1 MNQDFL
7 TTLNPAQLEA
17 VNYSGGPCLIIA
29 GAGTGKTKTLTCKI
43 AKLIQDGVEPYRILA
58 VTFTNKAAKEMRER
72 LNLLVP
78 GAAGQ
83 VWIYTFHSFALRVL
97 RQNAEAAKLV
107 RDFVIYDE
115 TEQKKVITLCLE
127 EMGVKDAKK
136 EVNYY
141 VSIISRAK
149 DEMLGVDEFL
159 AQALASNNDKKI
171 QVAEVYKRY
180 QKKLDAS
187 YALDFGDLL
196 FKTVLLLRNNQEVR
210 EYYQQFF
217 KYILV
222 DEYQDTNKTQYI
234 LTSVLAQKH
243 RNLCVVGDPD
253 QSIYSW
259 RGANIKNILNFER
272 DFKDAKVITLEEN
285 YRSTQIILDA
295 SNKLIK
301 KNHNRK
307 EKSLHTSK
315 EGGEPIIVRELLSEG
330 EEARFVANQ
339 IQMQVDEDGAN
350 LNDIAVF
357 YRTNAQSRNFE
368 DTFRKYQIPYRLIG
382 AVKFYDRKEIKD
394 ILSYAKLLVNP
405 SDSVSL
411 LRIINTPRRS
421 IGNTTIAALM
431 AHAQK
436 NNITLW
442 TALKQQN
449 FIDGLKPTA
458 LRGIKE
464 FVNLIDGLTLEKEML
479 APSETILKL
488 LELSGYQKSIE
499 DEMEKD
505 PEAAQRIGNLNE
517 LVSAVQ
523 DYEKRCIKEK
533 VAPTLSGYLQEI
545 SLITSAED
553 EGETQNGGAVTLM
566 TVHLAK
572 GLEFPTVFVTGLE
585 EGLFP
590 LSSKDEDELEEERRL
605 CYVAMTRAKKN
616 LFMTYA
622 ATRRIF
628 GKTYENFASRFL
640 YDSGL
645 LEEEDYQ
652 PRERQELGFRAR
664 TNGSYRGKYD
674 RFSGNTSYNNSSKY
688 KTSGTGFDDDDFDDT
703 PTFSAPTP
711 SFSNSQTTATNAPV
725 RNVSSGVRIGTVIK
739 HGVFGLGKVV
749 LITGSGEAAK
759 ITVIF
764 NNGTK
769 RVFMLKYAPLEIVR

>member
-7 TTLNPAQLEA
+7 KTLNPAQLEA
-17 VNYSGGPCLIIA
+17 VNYTGGPCLIIA

-43 AKLIQDGVEPYRILA
+43 AKLIQDGVPPFKILA

-72 LNLLVP
+72 LNMLV
-78 GAAGQ
+78 GGVAGQ
-83 VWIYTFHSFALRVL
+83 VWIYTFHSFALRIL

-115 TEQKKVITLCLE
+115 TEQKKVISLCLE

-149 DEMLGVDEFL
+149 DEMLSVEDFL
-159 AQALASNNDKKI
+159 AQAVASNNDKKMQI
-171 QVAEVYKRY
+171 AEVYRRY
-180 QKKLDAS
+180 QKKLDES
-187 YALDFGDLL
+187 FALDFGDLL
-196 FKTVLLLRNNQEVR
+196 FKTVLLLKNNQAVR

-217 KYILV
+217 QYILV
-222 DEYQDTNKTQYI
+222 DEYQDTNKTQYL

-315 EGGEPIIVRELLSEG
+315 QGGEPITVRELPSEG

-339 IQMQVDEDGAN
+339 IQMQVEDDGAN

-368 DTFRKYQIPYRLIG
+368 DTFRRYQIPYRLIG

-421 IGNTTIAALM
+421 IGDTTIAALLNY
-431 AHAQK
+431 AQK

-442 TALKQQN
+442 AALRQQN

-464 FVNLIDGLTLEKEML
+464 FGNLIESLTVEKEML
-479 APSETILKL
+479 APSETLTKL

-517 LVSAVQ
+517 LVNAVKE
-523 DYEKRCIKEK
+523 YEERCIKEET
-533 VAPTLSGYLQEI
+533 APTLSGYLQEI

-553 EGETQNGGAVTLM
+553 EGEPQNGGAVTLM
-566 TVHLAK
+566 TVHLAQ

-590 LSSKDEDELEEERRL
+590 LSSKEEDELEEERRL

-628 GKTYENFASRFL
+628 GKTYQNFASRFL

-645 LEEEDYQ
+645 LE
-652 PRERQELGFRAR
+652 QE
-664 TNGSYRGKYD
+664 NYE
-674 RFSGNTSYNNSSKY
+674 
-688 KTSGTGFDDDDFDDT
+688 
-703 PTFSAPTP
+703 P
-711 SFSNSQTTATNAPV
+711 Q
-725 RNVSSGVRIGTVIK
+725 
-739 HGVFGLGKVV
+739 
-749 LITGSGEAAK
+749 E
-759 ITVIF
+759 
-764 NNGTK
+764 
-769 RVFMLKYAPLEIVR
+769 

>member
-7 TTLNPAQLEA
+7 KTLNPAQLEA
-17 VNYSGGPCLIIA
+17 VNYTGGPCLIIA

-43 AKLIQDGVEPYRILA
+43 AKLIQDGIPPFKILA

-72 LNLLVP
+72 LNILV
-78 GAAGQ
+78 GGVAGQ
-83 VWIYTFHSFALRVL
+83 VWIYTFHSFALRIL

-115 TEQKKVITLCLE
+115 TEQKKVISLCLE

-149 DEMLGVDEFL
+149 DEMLSVEDFL
-159 AQALASNNDKKI
+159 AQAVASNNDKKM
-171 QVAEVYKRY
+171 QVAEVYRRY
-180 QKKLDAS
+180 QAKLDAS

-196 FKTVLLLRNNQEVR
+196 FKTVLLLKNNQAVR

-222 DEYQDTNKTQYI
+222 DEYQDTNKTQYL

-315 EGGEPIIVRELLSEG
+315 EGGEPITVRELPSEG

-339 IQMQVDEDGAN
+339 IQIQVENEGAN

-368 DTFRKYQIPYRLIG
+368 DTFRRYQIPYRLIG

-394 ILSYAKLLVNP
+394 ILAYAKLLVNP

-411 LRIINTPRRS
+411 LRVINVPRRS
-421 IGNTTIAALM
+421 IGNTTIAALL
-431 AHAQK
+431 AYAQK

-449 FIDGLKPTA
+449 FIDGLKPVA

-464 FVNLIDGLTLEKEML
+464 FVNLIEGLTLEKEML
-479 APSETILKL
+479 APSETLTKL

-517 LVSAVQ
+517 LVNAVKE
-523 DYEKRCIKEK
+523 YEERCIKEK
-533 VAPTLSGYLQEI
+533 IAPTLSGYLQEI
-545 SLITSAED
+545 SLITAGDDNENNES
-553 EGETQNGGAVTLM
+553 GAVTLM

-616 LFMTYA
+616 LFMTFA

-640 YDSGL
+640 YDSEL
-645 LEEEDYQ
+645 LEQEDYQ
-652 PRERQELGFRAR
+652 PRERQELGFRNKPR
-664 TNGSYRGKYD
+664 GQYYGKYNH
-674 RFSGNTSYNNSSKY
+674 FTTNTTYNNAANY
-688 KTSGTGFDDDDFDDT
+688 QDDDDFSYT
-703 PTFSAPTP
+703 PYKTTAPTA
-711 SFSNSQTTATNAPV
+711 TATETPAPAPV
-725 RNVSSGVRIGTVIK
+725 NASSGVRIGTVIK

-769 RVFMLKYAPLEIVR
+769 RVFMQKYAPLEIVRK

>member
-7 TTLNPAQLEA
+7 QTLNPAQLEA
-17 VNYSGGPCLIIA
+17 VNYTGGPCLIIA

-43 AKLIQDGVEPYRILA
+43 AKLIQDGIPPFKILA

-72 LNLLVP
+72 LNLLV
-78 GAAGQ
+78 GGVAGQ
-83 VWIYTFHSFALRVL
+83 IWIYTFHSFALRIL

-115 TEQKKVITLCLE
+115 TEQKKVVSLCLE

-149 DEMLGVDEFL
+149 DEMLSVEDFL
-159 AQALASNNDKKI
+159 AQAVASNNDKKI
-171 QVAEVYKRY
+171 QVAEVYRRY
-180 QKKLDAS
+180 QAKLDAS
-187 YALDFGDLL
+187 FALDFGDLL
-196 FKTVLLLRNNQEVR
+196 FKTVLLLKNNQAVR

-222 DEYQDTNKTQYI
+222 DEYQDTNKTQYL

-315 EGGEPIIVRELLSEG
+315 QGGEPIIVRELPSEG

-339 IQMQVDEDGAN
+339 IQMQVEDNGAN

-368 DTFRKYQIPYRLIG
+368 DTFRRYQIPYRLIG

-394 ILSYAKLLVNP
+394 ILAYAKLLVNP

-411 LRIINTPRRS
+411 LRVINVPRRS
-421 IGNTTIAALM
+421 IGNTTIAALL

-449 FIDGLKPTA
+449 FIDGLKPVA

-479 APSETILKL
+479 APSETLTKL

-517 LVSAVQ
+517 LVNAVKE
-523 DYEKRCIKEK
+523 YEERCIKEK

-545 SLITSAED
+545 SLITAGDDSENN
-553 EGETQNGGAVTLM
+553 ESGAVTLM

-645 LEEEDYQ
+645 LEQEDYQ
-652 PRERQELGFRAR
+652 PQERQEIGFRNKPR
-664 TNGSYRGKYD
+664 GQYFGKYD
-674 RFSGNTSYNNSSKY
+674 RFSADTSYNNSSKY
-688 KTSGTGFDDDDFDDT
+688 RTTGTGFDDDFDGYNNYDNT
-703 PTFSAPTP
+703 PTFTAPAQVTTQSA
-711 SFSNSQTTATNAPV
+711 AV

>member
-43 AKLIQDGVEPYRILA
+43 AKLIQDGMEPYRILA

-315 EGGEPIIVRELLSEG
+315 EGGEPITVRELLSEG

-339 IQMQVDEDGAN
+339 IQIQVDEDGAN

-449 FIDGLKPTA
+449 FIDGLKPIA

-688 KTSGTGFDDDDFDDT
+688 KTSGTGFDDDFDDT
-703 PTFSAPTP
+703 PSYSAPAPTE
-711 SFSNSQTTATNAPV
+711 SAPV

>member
-7 TTLNPAQLEA
+7 ETLNPAQLEA
-17 VNYSGGPCLIIA
+17 VNYNGGPCLIIA

-43 AKLIQDGVEPYRILA
+43 AKLIQDGVPPFKILA

-72 LNLLVP
+72 LNMLV
-78 GAAGQ
+78 GGVAGQ
-83 VWIYTFHSFALRVL
+83 IWIYTFHSFALRIL

-127 EMGVKDAKK
+127 EMGVKEAKK

-149 DEMLGVDEFL
+149 DEMLSVEDFL
-159 AQALASNNDKKI
+159 AQAVASNNEKKM
-171 QVAEVYKRY
+171 QVAEVYRRY
-180 QKKLDAS
+180 QAKLDAS
-187 YALDFGDLL
+187 FALDFGDLL
-196 FKTVLLLRNNQEVR
+196 FKTVLLLKNNQAVR

-217 KYILV
+217 QYILV

-285 YRSTQIILDA
+285 YRSTQVILDA

-301 KNHNRK
+301 QNKNRK
-307 EKSLHTSK
+307 QKTLHTSK
-315 EGGEPIIVRELLSEG
+315 EGGEPITVRELVSEG

-339 IQMQVDEDGAN
+339 IQMQVEDDGAN

-368 DTFRKYQIPYRLIG
+368 DTFRRYQIPYRLVG

-394 ILSYAKLLVNP
+394 ILAYAKLLVNP

-411 LRIINTPRRS
+411 LRVINTPRRS
-421 IGNTTIAALM
+421 IGNTTIAAFL

-436 NNITLW
+436 NNISLW
-442 TALKQQN
+442 SALKQQN
-449 FIDGLKPTA
+449 FIDGIKPTA
-458 LRGIKE
+458 QRGIKE
-464 FVNLIDGLTLEKEML
+464 FVNLMEGLTLEKEML
-479 APSETILKL
+479 APSETITKL

-499 DEMEKD
+499 DELEKD

-517 LVSAVQ
+517 LVNAVKE
-523 DYEKRCIKEK
+523 YEERCIKEK
-533 VAPTLSGYLQEI
+533 TAPTLSGYLQEI
-545 SLITSAED
+545 SLITAEE
-553 EGETQNGGAVTLM
+553 EGETQTGGAVTLM

-645 LEEEDYQ
+645 LEEENYQ
-652 PRERQELGFRAR
+652 PHERQELGFRNKPRAG
-664 TNGSYRGKYD
+664 NYYGKYNH
-674 RFSGNTSYNNSSKY
+674 FTTNTTYNNAANY
-688 KTSGTGFDDDDFDDT
+688 QDDDDFSYMPYKTTAPTATVTET
-703 PTFSAPTP
+703 PTSAPV
-711 SFSNSQTTATNAPV
+711 NA
-725 RNVSSGVRIGTVIK
+725 SSGVHIGTVIK

-749 LITGSGEAAK
+749 LITGSGEASK

-769 RVFMLKYAPLEIVR
+769 RVFMQKYAPLEIVKT

>member
-7 TTLNPAQLEA
+7 KTLNPAQLEA
-17 VNYSGGPCLIIA
+17 VNYTGGPCLIIA

-43 AKLIQDGVEPYRILA
+43 AKLIQDGVPPFKILA

-72 LNLLVP
+72 LNMLV
-78 GAAGQ
+78 GGVAGQ
-83 VWIYTFHSFALRVL
+83 IWIYTFHSFALRIL

-115 TEQKKVITLCLE
+115 TEQKKVISLCLE
-127 EMGVKDAKK
+127 EIGAKDAKK
-136 EVNYY
+136 EINHYIY
-141 VSIISRAK
+141 EISCAK
-149 DEMLGVDEFL
+149 DKMLSSEDFL

-171 QVAEVYKRY
+171 LVAEVYKRY
-180 QKKLDAS
+180 QKKLEES
-187 YALDFGDLL
+187 YALDFDDLL
-196 FKTVLLLRNNQEVR
+196 FKTVLLLKDNQNIR

-217 KYILV
+217 QYILV
-222 DEYQDTNKTQYI
+222 DEYQDTNKTQYELISI
-234 LTSVLAQKH
+234 LAKKH
-243 RNLCVVGDPD
+243 KNLCVVGDPD

-259 RGANIKNILNFER
+259 RGADIKNILNFER

-295 SNKLIK
+295 SNKLIRR
-301 KNHNRK
+301 NENRK
-307 EKSLHTSK
+307 EKNLYTSK
-315 EGGEPIIVRELLSEG
+315 QGGEPITVRELVSEG

-339 IQMQVDEDGAN
+339 IQMMVDDDGAN

-368 DTFRKYQIPYRLIG
+368 DTFRRYQIPYRLIG

-394 ILSYAKLLVNP
+394 ILAYAKLLVNP

-411 LRIINTPRRS
+411 LRVINTPRRS
-421 IGNTTIAALM
+421 IGETTIEALL
-431 AHAQK
+431 AYAQK
-436 NNITLW
+436 NNVTLW

-449 FIDGLKPTA
+449 FIEGIKPTA

-464 FVNLIDGLTLEKEML
+464 FVNLIEGLTLEKEML
-479 APSETILKL
+479 APSETIAKL
-488 LELSGYQKSIE
+488 LDLSGYKKSIE
-499 DEMEKD
+499 DKKETD
-505 PEAAQRIGNLNE
+505 QEAEQRIENLNE
-517 LVSAVQ
+517 LVNAVKE
-523 DYEKRCIKEK
+523 YEERCFKENTT
-533 VAPTLSGYLQEI
+533 PTLSGYLQEV
-545 SLITSAED
+545 SLITSED
-553 EGETQNGGAVTLM
+553 ESEKQTDGAVTLM

-590 LSSKDEDELEEERRL
+590 IPPKKNENPEEALEEERRL

-622 ATRRIF
+622 A
-628 GKTYENFASRFL
+628 SRFVYGERDNNRYASKFL
-640 YDSGL
+640 FESGL
-645 LEEEDYQ
+645 LDEENYLLQEHRNRNK
-652 PRERQELGFRAR
+652 PRGG
-664 TNGSYRGKYD
+664 NYYGKYNH
-674 RFSGNTSYNNSSKY
+674 FTTNTTYNNAANYQNDDDFSYTPY
-688 KTSGTGFDDDDFDDT
+688 KTST
-703 PTFSAPTP
+703 PPTP
-711 SFSNSQTTATNAPV
+711 VETPESTPV
-725 RNVSSGVRIGTVIK
+725 NVSSGVRIGTVIK

>member
-7 TTLNPAQLEA
+7 STLNPAQLEA
-17 VNYSGGPCLIIA
+17 VNYTGGPCLIIA

-43 AKLIQDGVEPYRILA
+43 AKLIQDGVPPYKILA

-72 LNLLVP
+72 LNMLV
-78 GAAGQ
+78 GGVAGQ
-83 VWIYTFHSFALRVL
+83 IWIYTFHSFALRIL

-149 DEMLGVDEFL
+149 DEMLSVDDFL

-180 QKKLDAS
+180 QKKLDES

-196 FKTVLLLRNNQEVR
+196 FKTVLLLKNNQAVR

-217 KYILV
+217 QYILV
-222 DEYQDTNKTQYI
+222 DEYQDTNKTQYL

-315 EGGEPIIVRELLSEG
+315 QGGEPITVRELVSEG

-339 IQMQVDEDGAN
+339 IQMMVEDDGAN

-368 DTFRKYQIPYRLIG
+368 DTFRRYQIPYRLIG

-394 ILSYAKLLVNP
+394 ILAYAKLLVNP
-405 SDSVSL
+405 SDTVSL
-411 LRIINTPRRS
+411 LRVINVPRRS
-421 IGNTTIAALM
+421 IGNTTIAALL

-449 FIDGLKPTA
+449 FIDGLKPVA

-479 APSETILKL
+479 APSETLTKL

-517 LVSAVQ
+517 LVNAVKE
-523 DYEKRCIKEK
+523 YEERCIKEK
-533 VAPTLSGYLQEI
+533 IPPTLSGYLQEI
-545 SLITSAED
+545 SLITAGDDSENN
-553 EGETQNGGAVTLM
+553 EGGAVTLM

-640 YDSGL
+640 YDSEL
-645 LEEEDYQ
+645 LEQEDYQ

-674 RFSGNTSYNNSSKY
+674 RFHGDTSYNNSSKY
-688 KTSGTGFDDDDFDDT
+688 RTTGTGFDLDYDI
-703 PTFSAPTP
+703 PTTEVPTQE
-711 SFSNSQTTATNAPV
+711 STPV

>member
-7 TTLNPAQLEA
+7 KTLNPAQLEA
-17 VNYSGGPCLIIA
+17 VNYTGGPCLIIA

-43 AKLIQDGVEPYRILA
+43 AKLIQDGVPPFKILA

-72 LNLLVP
+72 LNSLV
-78 GAAGQ
+78 GGVAGQ
-83 VWIYTFHSFALRVL
+83 VWIYTFHSFALRIL

-115 TEQKKVITLCLE
+115 TEQKKVISLCLE

-149 DEMLGVDEFL
+149 DEMLSVEDFL
-159 AQALASNNDKKI
+159 AQAVASNNDKKMQI
-171 QVAEVYKRY
+171 AEVYRRY
-180 QKKLDAS
+180 QKKLDES
-187 YALDFGDLL
+187 FALDFGDLL
-196 FKTVLLLRNNQEVR
+196 FKTVLLLKNNQEVR

-222 DEYQDTNKTQYI
+222 DEYQDTNKTQYL

-315 EGGEPIIVRELLSEG
+315 QGGEPITVRELPSEG

-339 IQMQVDEDGAN
+339 IQMQVEDDGAN

-368 DTFRKYQIPYRLIG
+368 DTFRRYQIPYRLIG

-394 ILSYAKLLVNP
+394 ILAYAKLLVNP

-411 LRIINTPRRS
+411 LRVINVPRRS
-421 IGNTTIAALM
+421 IGNTTITALL
-431 AHAQK
+431 AYAQK

-449 FIDGLKPTA
+449 FIDGLKPVA

-479 APSETILKL
+479 APSETLTKL

-517 LVSAVQ
+517 LVNAVKE
-523 DYEKRCIKEK
+523 YEERCIKEEI
-533 VAPTLSGYLQEI
+533 APTLSGYLQEI
-545 SLITSAED
+545 SLITAGDDSENN
-553 EGETQNGGAVTLM
+553 ESGAVTLM

-640 YDSGL
+640 YDSEL
-645 LEEEDYQ
+645 LEQEDYQ
-652 PRERQELGFRAR
+652 PQERQEIGFRNKPR
-664 TNGSYRGKYD
+664 GQYFGKYD
-674 RFSGNTSYNNSSKY
+674 RFSGDTSYNNSSKY
-688 KTSGTGFDDDDFDDT
+688 RTTGTGFEDYENYDNI
-703 PTFSAPTP
+703 PSYSAPTITEQP
-711 SFSNSQTTATNAPV
+711 AQTSAPV
-725 RNVSSGVRIGTVIK
+725 RNVSSGVRIGTVIQ

>member
-7 TTLNPAQLEA
+7 STLNPAQLEA
-17 VNYSGGPCLIIA
+17 VNYTGGPCLIIA

-43 AKLIQDGVEPYRILA
+43 AKLIQDGMAPYKILA

-83 VWIYTFHSFALRVL
+83 VWIYTFHSFALRIL

-149 DEMLGVDEFL
+149 DEMLSVEDFL
-159 AQALASNNDKKI
+159 AQAVASNNDKKMQI
-171 QVAEVYKRY
+171 AEVYRRY
-180 QKKLDAS
+180 QKKLDES
-187 YALDFGDLL
+187 FALDFGDLL
-196 FKTVLLLRNNQEVR
+196 FKIVILLKNNQAVR

-217 KYILV
+217 QYILV
-222 DEYQDTNKTQYI
+222 DEYQDTNKTQYL

-315 EGGEPIIVRELLSEG
+315 QGGEPITVRELPSEG

-339 IQMQVDEDGAN
+339 VQMMVDDEGAN

-368 DTFRKYQIPYRLIG
+368 DTFRRYQIPYRLIG

-394 ILSYAKLLVNP
+394 ILAYAKLLVNP

-411 LRIINTPRRS
+411 LRVINVPRRS
-421 IGNTTIAALM
+421 IGNTTIAALL

-436 NNITLW
+436 NNITFW

-449 FIDGLKPTA
+449 FIDGLKPVA

-464 FVNLIDGLTLEKEML
+464 FVNLIEGLTLEKEML
-479 APSETILKL
+479 APSETLTKL

-517 LVSAVQ
+517 LVNAVKE
-523 DYEKRCIKEK
+523 YEERCIKEEI
-533 VAPTLSGYLQEI
+533 APTLSGYLQEI
-545 SLITSAED
+545 SLITAGDDSENK
-553 EGETQNGGAVTLM
+553 EGGAVTLM

-572 GLEFPTVFVTGLE
+572 GLEFQTVFVTGLE

-640 YDSGL
+640 YDSEL
-645 LEEEDYQ
+645 LEQEDYQ
-652 PRERQELGFRAR
+652 PQERQEIGFRNKPR
-664 TNGSYRGKYD
+664 NDYYGKYNH
-674 RFSGNTSYNNSSKY
+674 FTTNTTYNNAANY
-688 KTSGTGFDDDDFDDT
+688 QDDDDFSYT
-703 PTFSAPTP
+703 PYKTSAPT
-711 SFSNSQTTATNAPV
+711 ATVTETPTPTPTPVNA
-725 RNVSSGVRIGTVIK
+725 SSGVRIGTVIK
-739 HGVFGLGKVV
+739 HGIFGLGKVV

>member
-7 TTLNPAQLEA
+7 QTLNPAQLEA
-17 VNYSGGPCLIIA
+17 VNYTGGPCLIIA

-43 AKLIQDGVEPYRILA
+43 AKLIQDGVPPYKILA

-83 VWIYTFHSFALRVL
+83 VWMYTFHSFALRIL

-115 TEQKKVITLCLE
+115 TEQKKVVSLCLE

-141 VSIISRAK
+141 VSIIARAK
-149 DEMLGVDEFL
+149 DEMLSAEDFL
-159 AQALASNNDKKI
+159 AQAVASNNEKKM
-171 QVAEVYKRY
+171 QVAEVYRRY

-196 FKTVLLLRNNQEVR
+196 FKTVLLLKNNQNIR

-217 KYILV
+217 QYILV

-234 LTSVLAQKH
+234 LTSLLALKH

-285 YRSTQIILDA
+285 YRSTQVILDA

-301 KNHNRK
+301 RNKNRK
-307 EKSLHTSK
+307 EKNLRTSK
-315 EGGEPIIVRELLSEG
+315 EGGEPITVRQLPSEG
-330 EEARFVANQ
+330 EEARYVANQ
-339 IQMQVDEDGAN
+339 IQMQVEDDGAN

-368 DTFRKYQIPYRLIG
+368 DTFRRYQIPYRLIG

-421 IGNTTIAALM
+421 IGDTTISALLNY
-431 AHAQK
+431 AQK

-442 TALKQQN
+442 AALKQQN

-464 FVNLIDGLTLEKEML
+464 FVNLIESLTLEKEML
-479 APSETILKL
+479 APHETITKL

-517 LVSAVQ
+517 LVNAVKE
-523 DYEKRCIKEK
+523 YEERCIKDET
-533 VAPTLSGYLQEI
+533 APTLSGYLQEI
-545 SLITSAED
+545 SLITSED
-553 EGETQNGGAVTLM
+553 ESETQNGGAVTLM

-590 LSSKDEDELEEERRL
+590 LSSKEEDELEEERRL

-616 LFMTYA
+616 LYMTYA

-645 LEEEDYQ
+645 LEEEDYA
-652 PRERQELGFRAR
+652 PRERQELGFRGKPR
-664 TNGSYRGKYD
+664 RDYTGKYSH
-674 RFSGNTSYNNSSKY
+674 FTANTSYNNAANY
-688 KTSGTGFDDDDFDDT
+688 QNDDDDFSYVQ
-703 PTFSAPTP
+703 PRFAPSEP
-711 SFSNSQTTATNAPV
+711 AANSNAAPV
-725 RNVSSGVRIGTVIK
+725 NASSGVRIGTLLK

-764 NNGTK
+764 TNGTK
-769 RVFMLKYAPLEIVR
+769 RVFMLKYAPLEIVRK

>member
-7 TTLNPAQLEA
+7 ETLNPAQLEA
-17 VNYSGGPCLIIA
+17 VNYNGGPCLIIA

-43 AKLIQDGVEPYRILA
+43 AKLIQDGVPPFKILA

-72 LNLLVP
+72 LNMLV
-78 GAAGQ
+78 GGVAGQ
-83 VWIYTFHSFALRVL
+83 IWIYTFHSFALRIL

-127 EMGVKDAKK
+127 EMGVKEAKK

-149 DEMLGVDEFL
+149 DEMLSVEDFL
-159 AQALASNNDKKI
+159 AQAVASNNEKKM
-171 QVAEVYKRY
+171 QVAEVYRRY
-180 QKKLDAS
+180 QAKLDAS
-187 YALDFGDLL
+187 FALDFGDLL
-196 FKTVLLLRNNQEVR
+196 FKTVLLLKNNQAVR

-217 KYILV
+217 QYILV
-222 DEYQDTNKTQYI
+222 DEYQDTNKTQYL

-285 YRSTQIILDA
+285 YRSTQVILDA

-301 KNHNRK
+301 QNKNRK
-307 EKSLHTSK
+307 EKTLHTSK
-315 EGGEPIIVRELLSEG
+315 EGGEPITVRELPSEG

-339 IQMQVDEDGAN
+339 IQIQVEDDGAN

-368 DTFRKYQIPYRLIG
+368 DTFRRYQIPYRLVG

-394 ILSYAKLLVNP
+394 ILAYAKLLVNP

-411 LRIINTPRRS
+411 LRVINTPRRS
-421 IGNTTIAALM
+421 IGNTTIAALL

-436 NNITLW
+436 NNISLW
-442 TALKQQN
+442 SALKQQN
-449 FIDGLKPTA
+449 FIEEIKQKTA
-458 LRGIKE
+458 QRGIKE
-464 FVNLIDGLTLEKEML
+464 FVNLMEGLTLEKEML
-479 APSETILKL
+479 APSETITKL

-499 DEMEKD
+499 DELEKD

-517 LVSAVQ
+517 LVNAVKE
-523 DYEKRCIKEK
+523 YEERCIKEK
-533 VAPTLSGYLQEI
+533 TAPTLSGYLQEI
-545 SLITSAED
+545 SLITAEE
-553 EGETQNGGAVTLM
+553 EGETQTGGAVTLM

-645 LEEEDYQ
+645 LEEENYQ
-652 PRERQELGFRAR
+652 PHERQELGFRGKPR
-664 TNGSYRGKYD
+664 RDFTGKYSH
-674 RFSGNTSYNNSSKY
+674 FMTNTTYNNAANY
-688 KTSGTGFDDDDFDDT
+688 QDDDDFNYT
-703 PTFSAPTP
+703 QKPVIPENNETAPIRSA
-711 SFSNSQTTATNAPV
+711 
-725 RNVSSGVRIGTVIK
+725 SSGVHIGTVIK

-749 LITGSGEAAK
+749 LITGSGEASK

-769 RVFMLKYAPLEIVR
+769 RVFMQKYAPLEIVKT

>member
-7 TTLNPAQLEA
+7 KTLNSAQLEA
-17 VNYSGGPCLIIA
+17 VNYTGGPCLIIA

-43 AKLIQDGVEPYRILA
+43 AKLIQDGMPPYKILA

-72 LNLLVP
+72 LNMLV
-78 GAAGQ
+78 GGVAGQ
-83 VWIYTFHSFALRVL
+83 IWIYTFHSFALRIL

-115 TEQKKVITLCLE
+115 TEQKKVVSLCLE

-136 EVNYY
+136 EVSYY

-149 DEMLGVDEFL
+149 DEMLSVEDFL
-159 AQALASNNDKKI
+159 AQAVASNNEKKM
-171 QVAEVYKRY
+171 QVAEVYRRY
-180 QKKLDAS
+180 QAKLDAS

-196 FKTVLLLRNNQEVR
+196 FKTVLLLKNNQEVR

-222 DEYQDTNKTQYI
+222 DEYQDTNKTQYL

-301 KNHNRK
+301 QNKNRK

-315 EGGEPIIVRELLSEG
+315 EGGEPIIVRELPSEG

-339 IQMQVDEDGAN
+339 VQMMVDDDGAN

-368 DTFRKYQIPYRLIG
+368 DTFRRYQIPYRLIG

-421 IGNTTIAALM
+421 IGNTTIAALL
-431 AHAQK
+431 AYAQK

-449 FIDGLKPTA
+449 FIDGIKPTA

-479 APSETILKL
+479 APSETIAKL

-517 LVSAVQ
+517 LVNAVKE
-523 DYEKRCIKEK
+523 YEERCIKDK
-533 VAPTLSGYLQEI
+533 TAPTLSGYLQEI
-545 SLITSAED
+545 SLITAEE
-553 EGETQNGGAVTLM
+553 EGAEQSGGAVTLM

-645 LEEEDYQ
+645 LEEEAYQ
-652 PRERQELGFRAR
+652 PRERQEVAF
-664 TNGSYRGKYD
+664 RGKP
-674 RFSGNTSYNNSSKY
+674 RGGNYYGKYNHFTTNTTYNNAANY
-688 KTSGTGFDDDDFDDT
+688 QDDDDFSYT
-703 PTFSAPTP
+703 PYKTTAPQTATFTTEKSAPTP
-711 SFSNSQTTATNAPV
+711 APINA
-725 RNVSSGVRIGTVIK
+725 SSGVKIGTVIK

-769 RVFMLKYAPLEIVR
+769 RVFMLKYAPLEIVRK

>member
-1 MNQDFL
+1 
-7 TTLNPAQLEA
+7 
-17 VNYSGGPCLIIA
+17 
-29 GAGTGKTKTLTCKI
+29 
-43 AKLIQDGVEPYRILA
+43 
-58 VTFTNKAAKEMRER
+58 
-72 LNLLVP
+72 
-78 GAAGQ
+78 
-83 VWIYTFHSFALRVL
+83 
-97 RQNAEAAKLV
+97 
-107 RDFVIYDE
+107 
-115 TEQKKVITLCLE
+115 
-127 EMGVKDAKK
+127 
-136 EVNYY
+136 
-141 VSIISRAK
+141 
-149 DEMLGVDEFL
+149 
-159 AQALASNNDKKI
+159 
-171 QVAEVYKRY
+171 
-180 QKKLDAS
+180 
-187 YALDFGDLL
+187 LL
-196 FKTVLLLRNNQEVR
+196 FKAVLLLKNNQDIR

-217 KYILV
+217 QYILV

-234 LTSVLAQKH
+234 LTSLLAQKH

-301 KNHNRK
+301 HNNNRK
-307 EKSLHTSK
+307 EKNLYTSK
-315 EGGEPIIVRELLSEG
+315 EGGEPITVRELPSEG
-330 EEARFVANQ
+330 EEARYVANQ
-339 IQMQVDEDGAN
+339 VQMLVEDDGAN

-368 DTFRKYQIPYRLIG
+368 DTFRRYQIPYRLIG

-421 IGNTTIAALM
+421 IGDTTISALL

-442 TALKQQN
+442 AALRQQN

-464 FVNLIDGLTLEKEML
+464 FVNLIEGLTLEKEML
-479 APSETILKL
+479 APHETIAKL

-499 DEMEKD
+499 DELEKD

-517 LVSAVQ
+517 LVNAVKE
-523 DYEKRCIKEK
+523 YEDRCLKDET
-533 VAPTLSGYLQEI
+533 APTLSGYLQEI
-545 SLITSAED
+545 SLITSGDDTE
-553 EGETQNGGAVTLM
+553 EQNGGAVTLM

-590 LSSKDEDELEEERRL
+590 LSYKEEDELEEERRL

-616 LFMTYA
+616 LYMTHA

-645 LEEEDYQ
+645 LEEENYE
-652 PRERQELGFRAR
+652 PRERQEIGFRGR
-664 TNGSYRGKYD
+664 PRRDFTGKY
-674 RFSGNTSYNNSSKY
+674 SHLTTNTSYNNAANY
-688 KTSGTGFDDDDFDDT
+688 QNNFDDYSYT
-703 PTFSAPTP
+703 PFKTTTPSAPAQNAIEENP
-711 SFSNSQTTATNAPV
+711 APV
-725 RNVSSGVRIGTVIK
+725 NASSGVRIGTVIK

-749 LITGSGEAAK
+749 LITGSGEASK

-769 RVFMLKYAPLEIVR
+769 RVFMLKYAPLEIVRK

>member
-7 TTLNPAQLEA
+7 STLNPAQLEA
-17 VNYSGGPCLIIA
+17 VNYTGGPCLIIA

-43 AKLIQDGVEPYRILA
+43 AKLIQDGMPPYKILA

-83 VWIYTFHSFALRVL
+83 VWIYTFHSFALRIL

-115 TEQKKVITLCLE
+115 TEQKKVISLCLE

-149 DEMLGVDEFL
+149 DEMLSVDDFL

-180 QKKLDAS
+180 QKKLDES
-187 YALDFGDLL
+187 FALDFGDLL
-196 FKTVLLLRNNQEVR
+196 FKTVLLLKNNQAVR

-217 KYILV
+217 QYILV
-222 DEYQDTNKTQYI
+222 DEYQDTNKTQYL

-315 EGGEPIIVRELLSEG
+315 QGGEPITVRELVSEG

-339 IQMQVDEDGAN
+339 IQMMVDDDGAN

-368 DTFRKYQIPYRLIG
+368 DTFRRYQIPYRLIG

-394 ILSYAKLLVNP
+394 ILAYAKLLVNP

-411 LRIINTPRRS
+411 LRVINVPRRS
-421 IGNTTIAALM
+421 IGNTTIAALL
-431 AHAQK
+431 AYAQK

-449 FIDGLKPTA
+449 FIDGLKPVA

-464 FVNLIDGLTLEKEML
+464 FVNLIEGLTLEKEML
-479 APSETILKL
+479 APSETLTKL

-517 LVSAVQ
+517 LVNAVKE
-523 DYEKRCIKEK
+523 YEERCIKEK
-533 VAPTLSGYLQEI
+533 IPPTLSGYLQEI
-545 SLITSAED
+545 SLITAGDDSENN
-553 EGETQNGGAVTLM
+553 ESGAVTLM

-640 YDSGL
+640 YDSEL
-645 LEEEDYQ
+645 LEQEDYQ
-652 PRERQELGFRAR
+652 PRERQELGFRNKPR
-664 TNGSYRGKYD
+664 GQYFGKYD
-674 RFSGNTSYNNSSKY
+674 RFSGDTSYNNSSKY
-688 KTSGTGFDDDDFDDT
+688 RTTGTGFDDDFDGYNNYDNT
-703 PTFSAPTP
+703 QSFSAP
-711 SFSNSQTTATNAPV
+711 APVAAQSAV
-725 RNVSSGVRIGTVIK
+725 RNVSSGVHIGTVIK

>member
-7 TTLNPAQLEA
+7 KTLNPAQLEA
-17 VNYSGGPCLIIA
+17 VNYTGGPCLIIA

-43 AKLIQDGVEPYRILA
+43 AKLIQDGVPPFKILA

-72 LNLLVP
+72 LNLLV
-78 GAAGQ
+78 GGVAGQ
-83 VWIYTFHSFALRVL
+83 VWIYTFHSFALRIL

-115 TEQKKVITLCLE
+115 TEQKKVISLCLE

-149 DEMLGVDEFL
+149 DEMLSVEDFL
-159 AQALASNNDKKI
+159 AQAVASNNDKKM
-171 QVAEVYKRY
+171 QVAEVYRRY
-180 QKKLDAS
+180 QAKLDSS

-196 FKTVLLLRNNQEVR
+196 FKTVLLLKNNQEVR

-222 DEYQDTNKTQYI
+222 DEYQDTNKTQYL

-301 KNHNRK
+301 QNKDRK
-307 EKSLHTSK
+307 EKNLYTSK
-315 EGGEPIIVRELLSEG
+315 EGGEPITIRELPSEG

-339 IQMQVDEDGAN
+339 VQMMVEDDGAN

-368 DTFRKYQIPYRLIG
+368 DTFRRYQIPYRLIG

-411 LRIINTPRRS
+411 LRVINVPRRS
-421 IGNTTIAALM
+421 IGNTTIAALL
-431 AHAQK
+431 AYAQK

-449 FIDGLKPTA
+449 FIDGIKPTA

-464 FVNLIDGLTLEKEML
+464 FVDLIDGLTLEKEML
-479 APSETILKL
+479 APSETIVKL

-517 LVSAVQ
+517 LVNAVKE
-523 DYEKRCIKEK
+523 YEERCIKEK
-533 VAPTLSGYLQEI
+533 SAPTLSGYLQEI
-545 SLITSAED
+545 SLITAEE
-553 EGETQNGGAVTLM
+553 EGTEQNGGAVTLM

-645 LEEEDYQ
+645 LEQEDYQ
-652 PRERQELGFRAR
+652 PQERQEVSF
-664 TNGSYRGKYD
+664 RGKP
-674 RFSGNTSYNNSSKY
+674 RGGNYYGKYNHFTTNTTYNNAANY
-688 KTSGTGFDDDDFDDT
+688 QDDDDYSYT
-703 PTFSAPTP
+703 PYKTTAPTA
-711 SFSNSQTTATNAPV
+711 TAIETPAPAPV
-725 RNVSSGVRIGTVIK
+725 NASSGVKIGTVIK

-769 RVFMLKYAPLEIVR
+769 RVFMLKYAPLEVVRK

>member
-7 TTLNPAQLEA
+7 QTLNPAQLEA
-17 VNYSGGPCLIIA
+17 VNYTGGPCLIIA

-43 AKLIQDGVEPYRILA
+43 AKLIQDGVPPYKILA

-83 VWIYTFHSFALRVL
+83 VWMYTFHSFALRIL

-115 TEQKKVITLCLE
+115 TEQKKVVSLCLE

-141 VSIISRAK
+141 VSIIARAK
-149 DEMLGVDEFL
+149 DEMLSAEDFL
-159 AQALASNNDKKI
+159 AQAVASNNEKKM
-171 QVAEVYKRY
+171 QVAEVYRRY
-180 QKKLDAS
+180 QAKLNAS

-196 FKTVLLLRNNQEVR
+196 FKTVLLLKNNKEIC

-217 KYILV
+217 QYILV

-234 LTSVLAQKH
+234 LTSLLALKH

-285 YRSTQIILDA
+285 YRSTQVILDA
-295 SNKLIK
+295 SNRLIK
-301 KNHNRK
+301 QNKNRK
-307 EKSLHTSK
+307 EKSLRTSK
-315 EGGEPIIVRELLSEG
+315 EGGEPITVRQLPSEG
-330 EEARFVANQ
+330 EEARYVATQ
-339 IQMQVDEDGAN
+339 IQTQVEDDGAN

-368 DTFRKYQIPYRLIG
+368 DTFRRYQIPYRLIG

-421 IGNTTIAALM
+421 IGDTTISALLNY
-431 AHAQK
+431 AQK

-442 TALKQQN
+442 AALKQQN

-464 FVNLIDGLTLEKEML
+464 FVNLIESLTLEKEML
-479 APSETILKL
+479 APHETITKL

-517 LVSAVQ
+517 LVNAVKE
-523 DYEKRCIKEK
+523 YEERCIKDET
-533 VAPTLSGYLQEI
+533 APTLSGYLQEI
-545 SLITSAED
+545 SLITSED
-553 EGETQNGGAVTLM
+553 ESETQNGGAVTLM

-590 LSSKDEDELEEERRL
+590 LSSKEEDELEEERRL

-645 LEEEDYQ
+645 LEEENYE
-652 PRERQELGFRAR
+652 PRERQELGFRGR
-664 TNGSYRGKYD
+664 TRRDYTGKYSH
-674 RFSGNTSYNNSSKY
+674 FTSNTSYNNAANYQNYDDYSYTPY
-688 KTSGTGFDDDDFDDT
+688 KTTT
-703 PTFSAPTP
+703 PQMSAPA
-711 SFSNSQTTATNAPV
+711 QTTEQPATTQTAAPV
-725 RNVSSGVRIGTVIK
+725 NASSGVRIGTVLK

-759 ITVIF
+759 ITVVF

>member
-7 TTLNPAQLEA
+7 KTLNPAQLEA
-17 VNYSGGPCLIIA
+17 VNYTGGPCLIIA

-43 AKLIQDGVEPYRILA
+43 AKLIQDGMPPYKILA

-72 LNLLVP
+72 LNMLV
-78 GAAGQ
+78 GGVAGQ
-83 VWIYTFHSFALRVL
+83 VWIYTFHSFALRIL

-115 TEQKKVITLCLE
+115 TEQKKVISLCLE

-149 DEMLGVDEFL
+149 DEMLSVEDFL
-159 AQALASNNDKKI
+159 AQAASSNNDKKMQI
-171 QVAEVYKRY
+171 AEVYRRY
-180 QKKLDAS
+180 QAKLDAS
-187 YALDFGDLL
+187 FALDFGDLL
-196 FKTVLLLRNNQEVR
+196 FKTVLLLKNNQAVR

-222 DEYQDTNKTQYI
+222 DEYQDTNKTQYL

-315 EGGEPIIVRELLSEG
+315 EGGEPINVRELPSEG

-339 IQMQVDEDGAN
+339 VQMMVDDDGAN

-368 DTFRKYQIPYRLIG
+368 DTFRRYQIPYRLIG

-411 LRIINTPRRS
+411 LRVINTPRRS
-421 IGNTTIAALM
+421 IGNTTIAALL
-431 AHAQK
+431 AYAQK

-449 FIDGLKPTA
+449 FIDGLKPVA

-479 APSETILKL
+479 APSETIAKL

-517 LVSAVQ
+517 LVNAVKE
-523 DYEKRCIKEK
+523 YEERCIKEDT
-533 VAPTLSGYLQEI
+533 APTLSGYLQEI
-545 SLITSAED
+545 SLITAAEE
-553 EGETQNGGAVTLM
+553 EGETQTGGAVTLM

-645 LEEEDYQ
+645 LEEEAYQ
-652 PRERQELGFRAR
+652 PHERQEVAFRAKPR
-664 TNGSYRGKYD
+664 GGNYYGKYNH
-674 RFSGNTSYNNSSKY
+674 FTTNTTYNNAANY
-688 KTSGTGFDDDDFDDT
+688 QDDDDFSYT
-703 PTFSAPTP
+703 PYKTNAPQTTTFTSETPAPTP
-711 SFSNSQTTATNAPV
+711 APV
-725 RNVSSGVRIGTVIK
+725 NASSGVKIGTVIK

>member
-7 TTLNPAQLEA
+7 QTLNPAQLEA

-43 AKLIQDGVEPYRILA
+43 AKLIQDGMPPYKILA

-78 GAAGQ
+78 GAAAQ
-83 VWIYTFHSFALRVL
+83 VWIYTFHSFALRIL

-115 TEQKKVITLCLE
+115 TEQKKVVTLCLE

-141 VSIISRAK
+141 VSIISLAK

-159 AQALASNNDKKI
+159 AQALASNNEKKI

-180 QKKLDAS
+180 QKKLDES

-196 FKTVLLLRNNQEVR
+196 FKTVMLLKNNQDIR
-210 EYYQQFF
+210 QYYQQFF
-217 KYILV
+217 QYILV

-234 LTSVLAQKH
+234 LTSLLAQKH

-285 YRSTQIILDA
+285 YRSTQVILDA
-295 SNKLIK
+295 SNRLIK
-301 KNHNRK
+301 QNKNRK

-315 EGGEPIIVRELLSEG
+315 QGGEPINVRELPSEG

-339 IQMQVDEDGAN
+339 IQMLVEDDGAN
-350 LNDIAVF
+350 LNDIAIF

-368 DTFRKYQIPYRLIG
+368 DTFRRYQIPYRLIG

-421 IGNTTIAALM
+421 IGDTTISALLNY
-431 AHAQK
+431 AQK

-442 TALKQQN
+442 AALKQQN

-464 FVNLIDGLTLEKEML
+464 FVNLIESLTLEKEML
-479 APSETILKL
+479 APHETITKL

-505 PEAAQRIGNLNE
+505 PEAGQRIGNLNE
-517 LVSAVQ
+517 LVNAVKE
-523 DYEKRCIKEK
+523 YEERCIKEET
-533 VAPTLSGYLQEI
+533 APTLSGYLQEI
-545 SLITSAED
+545 SLITSED
-553 EGETQNGGAVTLM
+553 ESENQNGGAVTLM

-590 LSSKDEDELEEERRL
+590 LSSKEEDELEEERRL

-616 LFMTYA
+616 LYMTYA

-645 LEEEDYQ
+645 LEQENYEPQ
-652 PRERQELGFRAR
+652 ERQELGFR
-664 TNGSYRGKYD
+664 SKYRGQYFGKYD
-674 RFSGNTSYNNSSKY
+674 RFSSDTTYSNAAKY
-688 KTSGTGFDDDDFDDT
+688 RTSGTGFEPDYSSLT
-703 PTFSAPTP
+703 PTQTAAPAESAP
-711 SFSNSQTTATNAPV
+711 A

>member
-7 TTLNPAQLEA
+7 QTLNPAQLEA
-17 VNYSGGPCLIIA
+17 VNYTGGPCLIIA

-43 AKLIQDGVEPYRILA
+43 AKLIQDGVPPYKILA

-72 LNLLVP
+72 LNLLV
-78 GAAGQ
+78 GGVAGQ
-83 VWIYTFHSFALRVL
+83 VWMYTFHSFALRIL

-115 TEQKKVITLCLE
+115 TEQKKVVSLCLE

-149 DEMLGVDEFL
+149 DEMLSVDEFL
-159 AQALASNNDKKI
+159 AQAVASNNEKKM
-171 QVAEVYKRY
+171 QVAEVYRRY
-180 QKKLDAS
+180 QAKLDAS

-196 FKTVLLLRNNQEVR
+196 FKTVLLLKNNKNIC
-210 EYYQQFF
+210 EYYQEFF
-217 KYILV
+217 QYILV

-234 LTSVLAQKH
+234 LTSLLAQKH

-285 YRSTQIILDA
+285 YRSTQVILDA

-301 KNHNRK
+301 QNKNRK

-315 EGGEPIIVRELLSEG
+315 EGGEPINVRQLPSEG

-339 IQMQVDEDGAN
+339 IQMLVDDEGAN

-368 DTFRKYQIPYRLIG
+368 DTFRRYQIPYRLIG

-411 LRIINTPRRS
+411 LRVINTPRRS
-421 IGNTTIAALM
+421 IGNTTIATLM
-431 AHAQK
+431 TYAQN

-442 TALKQQN
+442 AALKQQN
-449 FIDGLKPTA
+449 FIDGLKFTA

-464 FVNLIDGLTLEKEML
+464 FVSLIEGLTLEKEML
-479 APSETILKL
+479 APSETITKL

-517 LVSAVQ
+517 LVNAVKE
-523 DYEKRCIKEK
+523 YEERCIKEET
-533 VAPTLSGYLQEI
+533 APTLSGYLQEI
-545 SLITSAED
+545 SLITTED
-553 EGETQNGGAVTLM
+553 EVQTQNGGAVTLM

-590 LSSKDEDELEEERRL
+590 LSSKEEDELEEERRL

-645 LEEEDYQ
+645 LEEEDYA
-652 PRERQELGFRAR
+652 PRERQEIGFRGKPR
-664 TNGSYRGKYD
+664 RDYTGKYSH
-674 RFSGNTSYNNSSKY
+674 FTANTSYNNAANY
-688 KTSGTGFDDDDFDDT
+688 QNDDDDFSYVQ
-703 PTFSAPTP
+703 PRFAPSEP
-711 SFSNSQTTATNAPV
+711 AANSNAAPV
-725 RNVSSGVRIGTVIK
+725 NASSGVRIGTLLK

-764 NNGTK
+764 TNGTK
-769 RVFMLKYAPLEIVR
+769 RVFMLKYAPLEIVKK